1 LYLINCHSFQLEEE
15 PISHIDMEDED
26 VEDDYDIRDDQPDNF
41 IDEGGQINLA
51 NDEAESD
58 AIVA

>member
-1 LYLINCHSFQLEEE
+1 
-15 PISHIDMEDED
+15 MEDED

-58 AIVA
+58 AIVAQRRDHYNAEEEIISEDQDG